1 MQRMRT
7 WRQRVHRT
15 TPVALLAILLQAGNA
30 LAMTVPA
37 SGSFAYDLYD
47 IGVNQI
53 LLGPVGFTGGV
64 ACMCVAAILA
74 IRQMILPAAG
84 VVWAATLRGAFRIEG
99 DDVRAIDGAGAV
111 RRFFSI
117 TVPSIRPTIIFVI
130 IIATIGGL
138 QIFTEPKLFNAISS
152 VPGGPQRQYQTTVL
166 YPWDLAF
173 NRQQFGRAAAVAW
186 LLFLLIVAIG
196 ILNFMLSR
204 TIASA
209 ESRAGRTRR
218 SRKALS

>member
-1 MQRMRT
+1 MQRIKS
-7 WRQRVHRT
+7 WRQRVPCT

-84 VVWAATLRGAFRIEG
+84 VVLGGAFLL
-99 DDVRAIDGAGAV
+99 RAN
-111 RRFFSI
+111 
-117 TVPSIRPTIIFVI
+117 TVVE
-130 IIATIGGL
+130 TIGAL
-138 QIFTEPKLFNAISS
+138 IS
-152 VPGGPQRQYQTTVL
+152 
-166 YPWDLAF
+166 
-173 NRQQFGRAAAVAW
+173 
-186 LLFLLIVAIG
+186 
-196 ILNFMLSR
+196 
-204 TIASA
+204 
-209 ESRAGRTRR
+209 
-218 SRKALS
+218 

>member
-15 TPVALLAILLQAGNA
+15 APVAVLAILLQAGNA

-84 VVWAATLRGAFRIEG
+84 VVLGGAFLL
-99 DDVRAIDGAGAV
+99 RAN
-111 RRFFSI
+111 
-117 TVPSIRPTIIFVI
+117 TVVE
-130 IIATIGGL
+130 TIGAL
-138 QIFTEPKLFNAISS
+138 IS
-152 VPGGPQRQYQTTVL
+152 
-166 YPWDLAF
+166 
-173 NRQQFGRAAAVAW
+173 
-186 LLFLLIVAIG
+186 
-196 ILNFMLSR
+196 
-204 TIASA
+204 
-209 ESRAGRTRR
+209 
-218 SRKALS
+218 